1 MSILYLSESHNS
13 FVDNLSSLFF
23 NYLSNNY
30 YNDTLNISSTTYNI
44 YHKILSCLNKNI
56 QINKHIS
63 NSDFKI
69 HLNKHIYNLL
79 NNNIN
84 TYIDINIKNKQFLN
98 ELFTNNEFQYYTN
111 KSNEILRLLS
121 DNNTN
126 YSETFNISKNYNLY
140 KTKFLNDKK
149 TERYNDL
156 KKKTI
161 KTLKNKLYEIYI
173 VINGL
178 EKIMYSN
185 YNNLLEYENKTFSEM
200 MNIIK
205 NMYGSTHLNFNN
217 IDTIYFLYSQKTID
231 YYDIYNDIL
240 TYPSLKDKIVKL
252 FIQLNYLKFNE
263 KINNLNLYK
272 QYKHIL
278 TKVYDKFLYDKEQDE
293 DDEIESLTPQQKD
306 IILNYS
312 IKHLYNKFK
321 KSLYDNFSNKYSI
334 DKQSYNYKNI
344 YNDIITISLRQIPI
358 DFINN
363 IDLSSFKQEVS
374 NNESNSVISNKDII
388 KDIIPNIQKISKI
401 NTQKYKHKN
410 IINEAENRLKFIESN
425 KEDVDYMNHT
435 INFFSDNF
443 EDDENLSKLKE
454 SISFLDFEFI
464 NHFNINI
471 LRVKSMS
478 NSRSDTKLISNIIN
492 DIVDDDD
499 DIDYKNTNTYIIDD
513 YHQLSPVYET
523 NFEIT
528 LNNTKYTFKTLLHFI
543 YFNQY
548 LELYKIYYMYSN
560 HTELKII
567 DINTLAYNL
576 IFKGSKLNI
585 FEESKSIISN
595 KINFKNF
602 SELQTTYYELLNNIK
617 YFIFKL
623 EMNNKINNA
632 KIPYFNFILSYAND
646 MNIKYAD
653 REDNYLGIGKYGNGD
668 NMVGIF
674 LNEYKS
680 YVNNN
685 NVFDYDYK
693 HIFLI
698 MCNFN
703 QNVLNWFE
711 LKLTDLLH
719 TIVNCCMLS
728 SRFDID
734 TVTIDNIVENF
745 YSQYNTYDSIYYLP
759 IHNSFKEYIDTELNN
774 ILTKVY
780 LNFNN
785 INITENAISDIW
797 KICHKFINN
806 IFSFQRDIIDNSD
819 DFQTFINYYD
829 KYNIEHLLYYTLS
842 LHEFD
847 DLYKAIENYTTIKI
861 DQLKSFYSSDNIN
874 YNNFALSIL
883 FNDNID
889 TENYS
894 YIVNKYNDSLNFN
907 IDNNTKHINII
918 KSKLSFYQ

>member
-1 MSILYLSESHNS
+1 
-13 FVDNLSSLFF
+13 
-23 NYLSNNY
+23 
-30 YNDTLNISSTTYNI
+30 
-44 YHKILSCLNKNI
+44 
-56 QINKHIS
+56 
-63 NSDFKI
+63 
-69 HLNKHIYNLL
+69 
-79 NNNIN
+79 
-84 TYIDINIKNKQFLN
+84 
-98 ELFTNNEFQYYTN
+98 
-111 KSNEILRLLS
+111 
-121 DNNTN
+121 
-126 YSETFNISKNYNLY
+126 
-140 KTKFLNDKK
+140 
-149 TERYNDL
+149 
-156 KKKTI
+156 
-161 KTLKNKLYEIYI
+161 
-173 VINGL
+173 
-178 EKIMYSN
+178 MYSN
-185 YNNLLEYENKTFSEM
+185 K
-200 MNIIK
+200 
-205 NMYGSTHLNFNN
+205 
-217 IDTIYFLYSQKTID
+217 
-231 YYDIYNDIL
+231 
-240 TYPSLKDKIVKL
+240 
-252 FIQLNYLKFNE
+252 
-263 KINNLNLYK
+263 
-272 QYKHIL
+272 
-278 TKVYDKFLYDKEQDE
+278 
-293 DDEIESLTPQQKD
+293 
-306 IILNYS
+306 
-312 IKHLYNKFK
+312 
-321 KSLYDNFSNKYSI
+321 
-334 DKQSYNYKNI
+334 
-344 YNDIITISLRQIPI
+344 
-358 DFINN
+358 
-363 IDLSSFKQEVS
+363 
-374 NNESNSVISNKDII
+374 
-388 KDIIPNIQKISKI
+388 
-401 NTQKYKHKN
+401 
-410 IINEAENRLKFIESN
+410 
-425 KEDVDYMNHT
+425 
-435 INFFSDNF
+435 
-443 EDDENLSKLKE
+443 
-454 SISFLDFEFI
+454 
-464 NHFNINI
+464 
-471 LRVKSMS
+471 
-478 NSRSDTKLISNIIN
+478 
-492 DIVDDDD
+492 
-499 DIDYKNTNTYIIDD
+499 
-513 YHQLSPVYET
+513 
-523 NFEIT
+523 
-528 LNNTKYTFKTLLHFI
+528 
-543 YFNQY
+543 
-548 LELYKIYYMYSN
+548 
-560 HTELKII
+560 TELKII